1 MNKLTH
7 DVYFLSLCLVIITLP
22 FAFLPNNI
30 AIIFFIVSWVAMIYY
45 TTDFSF
51 FNNLKSKVPALL
63 LIAFALLYGLNALIK
78 PDETESLLTAL
89 KNIEVRTA
97 YIFFPLAMTGLTLLS
112 GGKIKRL
119 FDLYV
124 ITIII
129 ATGLCL
135 VIATV
140 KTVESGTVY
149 FINPVNN
156 MDENNF
162 MYHRFS
168 SWIGIHAVYLASYT
182 SLAFFI
188 VFIGFVNKYEQ
199 FSPKKKVI
207 HLILL
212 IYFAVLIFLLKSI
225 SVSVSFLSIFLLL
238 VLYYLYYKVKL
249 NKVKLS
255 GFVLFILLI
264 VAVFAYGVNEKINIK
279 KSLFE
284 YSMEDISPASNWN
297 PVNLRLALW
306 EISFQIIRDNWLTG
320 VGFSHMDE
328 TLKDYYTR
336 NNFEF
341 GLSNHFNP
349 HNQFLQT
356 FIILGIAGF
365 VLLVFIFLTSF
376 KLALAKK
383 DVLMIVFLSTFLLFS
398 ISESTFTVNK
408 GVVFFSFFLSFFT
421 FLPEKSTI
429 YLIK

>member
-7 DVYFLSLCLVIITLP
+7 DIYFLSLSLVIITLP
-22 FAFLPNNI
+22 YAFLPNNI
-30 AIIFFIVSWVAMIYY
+30 AIIFFIVSWVALIYN
-45 TTDFSF
+45 TTDFLF
-51 FNNLKSKVPALL
+51 FKKLKSKAPALL
-63 LIAFALLYGLNALIK
+63 LISFALLYGLNAIIK
-78 PDETESLLTAL
+78 PDETESLLMAL
-89 KNIEVRTA
+89 RNIEAKTA
-97 YIFFPLAMTGLTLLS
+97 YIFFPFAMTGLTLLS
-112 GGKIKRL
+112 GSKIKRL

-135 VIATV
+135 VIATI

-162 MYHRFS
+162 MYHRLS

-188 VFIGFVNKYEQ
+188 VFIGFVNKYEK

-207 HLILL
+207 HIVLL
-212 IYFAVLIFLLKSI
+212 IYFATLVFLLKSI

-238 VLYYLYYKVKL
+238 VLYYLYYQVKL
-249 NKVKLS
+249 NKVTIL

-264 VAVFAYGVNEKINIK
+264 VAVFSYGVNEKINIK
-279 KSLFE
+279 MSLFD
-284 YSMEDISPASNWN
+284 YSMEDIPPAANWN

-306 EISFQIIRDNWLTG
+306 EISSQIIRDNWLAG
-320 VGFSHMDE
+320 IGISRMDE
-328 TLKDYYTR
+328 TLQDYYSR

-356 FIILGIAGF
+356 FIILGIVGF
-365 VLLVFIFLTSF
+365 ALLVFIFLTSF
-376 KLALAKK
+376 KLALSKK
-383 DVLMIVFLSTFLLFS
+383 DVLMTVFLSTFFLFS
-398 ISESTFTVNK
+398 ISESTFAVNK

-429 YLIK
+429 YLSK